1 MWRTELFH
9 PLIVHLPVVTLL
21 LASVAGLLRY
31 PAKSNDK
38 IFLER
43 LTFVMLA
50 IGVVTGWAGIYT
62 GQLAYNIEVRKIC
75 DPKVLQNHQYWSY
88 VSVIIYTVALLL
100 VVLKKYI
107 AALNRLIINV
117 LIVILLIAGGTIL
130 GYAGHLGAS
139 VVYEQGAG
147 VHKPADDCSDYN
159 PV

>member
-21 LASVAGLLRY
+21 IGSVAGLLR
-31 PAKSNDK
+31 
-38 IFLER
+38 FLTKGNNEFLGK
-43 LTFVMLA
+43 LTFVMLV
-50 IGVVTGWAGIYT
+50 IGVISGWAGIYS
-62 GQLAYNIEVRKIC
+62 GQLAYNVEVRKIC

-88 VSVIIYTVALLL
+88 VSLIVYTVVLIIKM
-100 VVLKKYI
+100 LKKYI
-107 AALNRLIINV
+107 AAFNAVIINV
-117 LIVILLIAGGTIL
+117 LIVILLIAGGIAL

-159 PV
+159 PD

>member
-21 LASVAGLLRY
+21 IGSVAGLLR
-31 PAKSNDK
+31 
-38 IFLER
+38 FLTKGNNEFLGK
-43 LTFVMLA
+43 LTFVMLV
-50 IGVVTGWAGIYT
+50 IGVISGWAGIYS
-62 GQLAYNIEVRKIC
+62 GQLAYNVEVRKIC

-88 VSVIIYTVALLL
+88 VSLIVYTVVLIIKM
-100 VVLKKYI
+100 LKKYI
-107 AALNRLIINV
+107 AAFNAVIINV
-117 LIVILLIAGGTIL
+117 LIVILLIAGGIVL

-159 PV
+159 PD

>member
-43 LTFVMLA
+43 FIFVMLA

-159 PV
+159 PA